1 MADIS
6 LLPGPQMSV
15 QVGIHADWCLRGG
28 GGFGFAEPLSMWVGI
43 HADWCLRGGGGFG
56 FAEPLSG

>member
-1 MADIS
+1 PKVTFISAGMPKRNGARGAVRVADIS

-28 GGFGFAEPLSMWVGI
+28 GGFGFAEPLSG
-43 HADWCLRGGGGFG
+43 
-56 FAEPLSG
+56 

>member
-1 MADIS
+1 MVDIS

-28 GGFGFAEPLSMWVGI
+28 RGFGFAEPLSM
-43 HADWCLRGGGGFG
+43 
-56 FAEPLSG
+56 

>member
-1 MADIS
+1 MPKRNGAPWGAVRVLDIS

-28 GGFGFAEPLSMWVGI
+28 GGFGFAEPLSM
-43 HADWCLRGGGGFG
+43 
-56 FAEPLSG
+56 